1 MPRQKKE
8 SKVLNINLAIDIW
21 NDLEDF
27 CEETGIEKTTAVE
40 RMLRKCLDDY
50 FRKDIKERKPI

>member
-8 SKVLNINLAIDIW
+8 SKVLNINLAIDIC
-21 NDLEDF
+21 NDLESF

-40 RMLRKCLDDY
+40 RMLRKCLNDY
-50 FRKDIKERKPI
+50 FKKDEKERKPI

>member
-21 NDLEDF
+21 NDLESF

-50 FRKDIKERKPI
+50 FKKDEKERKPI